1 MASVRLP
8 KKLEAEIE
16 EITRKAGVTKTQIF
30 KEALTAYLAEV
41 RGNYI
46 ALERLRDKKA
56 KYYTLEEAEK
66 DLGL

>member
-8 KKLEAEIE
+8 KKLELEID
-16 EITRKAGVTKTQIF
+16 EITRKTGVTKTQIF
-30 KEALTAYLAEV
+30 KEALSAYLAEV

-56 KYYTLEEAEK
+56 KYYTLAEVEK

>member
-8 KKLEAEIE
+8 KKLELEID
-16 EITRKAGVTKTQIF
+16 EITRKTGVTKTQIF
-30 KEALTAYLAEV
+30 KEALSAYLAEV

-46 ALERLRDKKA
+46 ALERLRDKKS
-56 KYYTLEEAEK
+56 KYYTLEEVEK

>member
-8 KKLEAEIE
+8 KEIESEIE
-16 EITRKAGVTKTQIF
+16 EITRKTGITKTQIF
-30 KEALTAYLAEV
+30 KEALSAYLAEM

-56 KYYTLEEAEK
+56 KYYTLEEVEK